1 MKSIICALVQ
11 NQEVCHFKPFIH
23 FHAKAVIVKERCC
36 HFPYFCVCT
45 RWLFPRSL
53 TNNVNPIQLIA
64 PMQVLIIE
72 TIQEE
77 FLNRNRSVSE
87 KRCFWYKWSTDV
99 RTLAT
104 LSMSSYISERCFVP
118 YKRIV
123 HWHWKKWH
131 WNFNAIVALWFL
143 TGVGASC
150 KRILNLNA
158 DTITLQ

>member
-1 MKSIICALVQ
+1 ML
-11 NQEVCHFKPFIH
+11 PFPL
-23 FHAKAVIVKERCC
+23 FLCVYQMT
-36 HFPYFCVCT
+36 FPPFFDKQCQSYTTYC
-45 RWLFPRSL
+45 PDAG
-53 TNNVNPIQLIA
+53 I
-64 PMQVLIIE
+64 IIE

-123 HWHWKKWH
+123 HWQRKKWH

-158 DTITLQ
+158 DTITHQ